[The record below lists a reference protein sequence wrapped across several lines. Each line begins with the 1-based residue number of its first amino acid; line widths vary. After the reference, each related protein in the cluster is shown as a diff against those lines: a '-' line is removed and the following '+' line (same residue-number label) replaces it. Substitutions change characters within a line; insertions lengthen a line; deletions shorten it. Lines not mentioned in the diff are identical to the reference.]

1 MKLKYRGVSYDYTPP
16 EVTYPSSSTSEAI
29 KKQVR
34 FLTLAERERTENRQQ
49 SMLMRSLHNIGLN
62 STAFNSSEHTAL
74 I

>member
-16 EVTYPSSSTSEAI
+16 EVTYPNSSTSEAI
-29 KKQVR
+29 KEQVR

-49 SMLMRSLHNIGLN
+49 SMLMRSLHSIGSS
-62 STAFNSSEHTAL
+62 STDFNASDHPAF

>member
-49 SMLMRSLHNIGLN
+49 SMLMRSLHNIGLT
-62 STAFNSSEHTAL
+62 SDAFNSSEHTAL